1 MAELSL
7 IDDIRAASRLM
18 VRELG
23 FMDATVAASD
33 YPPSA
38 VHTILEIGIRG
49 PLTSGELGD
58 FLRLEKSSVSRLVRK
73 LIDCGELRE
82 TPDEA
87 DARSKLLSLTAK
99 GRRTLEALHAFGRQ
113 QVRGALAA
121 LTEAEQRTVREGMML
136 YARALRESRLED
148 EGSWRRSALSVSSPG
163 ESRAIQYSETVV
175 SSNFDRPRRN
185 CGCPAFAGHDSVK
198 CGNTVAYFPNSS
210 RIFAWILAMPP
221 IQRS

>member
-49 PLTSGELGD
+49 PMTSGDISD
-58 FLRLEKSSVSRLVRK
+58 FLHLEKSSVSRLVRK

-82 TPDEA
+82 TPNEQ

-113 QVRGALAA
+113 QVLGALAA
-121 LTEAEQRTVREGMML
+121 LTEAEQRKVREGMML
-136 YARALRESRLED
+136 YARALRASRVED
-148 EGSWRRSALSVSSPG
+148 GAAV
-163 ESRAIQYSETVV
+163 
-175 SSNFDRPRRN
+175 
-185 CGCPAFAGHDSVK
+185 
-198 CGNTVAYFPNSS
+198 
-210 RIFAWILAMPP
+210 
-221 IQRS
+221 

>member
-49 PLTSGELGD
+49 PMSSGELGD
-58 FLRLEKSSVSRLVRK
+58 FLRLEKSSVSRLARK

-87 DARSKLLSLTAK
+87 DARSKRLSLTAK

-121 LTEAEQRTVREGMML
+121 LTDAEQRKVREGMML
-136 YARALRESRLED
+136 YARALRQSRVED
-148 EGSWRRSALSVSSPG
+148 EA
-163 ESRAIQYSETVV
+163 ESTA
-175 SSNFDRPRRN
+175 
-185 CGCPAFAGHDSVK
+185 
-198 CGNTVAYFPNSS
+198 
-210 RIFAWILAMPP
+210 
-221 IQRS
+221 